1 MAVGLRGCAAGGVGG
16 GGGGGG
22 GGEGAGGGAIGQ
34 TLTSVGTL
42 ACCTIS
48 NHRPGLSCLA
58 SDKPVYILSTHS
70 T

>member
-1 MAVGLRGCAAGGVGG
+1 M
-16 GGGGGG
+16 GGGGG
-22 GGEGAGGGAIGQ
+22 GGEGGGGGAIGQ